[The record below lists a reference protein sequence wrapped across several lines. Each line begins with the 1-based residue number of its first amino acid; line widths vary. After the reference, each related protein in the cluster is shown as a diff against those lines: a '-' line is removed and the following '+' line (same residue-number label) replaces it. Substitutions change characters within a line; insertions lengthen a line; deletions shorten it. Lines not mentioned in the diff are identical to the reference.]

1 MSVGAS
7 LKAARTELAIS
18 VEKVAAK
25 LRVRPRIIE
34 DIELDNYKTS
44 GGATYARGH
53 IKTLAQL
60 YGMDVE
66 SLLSDFDASLVVDET
81 SMSELLEEMKT
92 PKEKSAP
99 SWKIFGAVA
108 SLAILGILG
117 YQVLP
122 GNFSSSDPQVITA
135 SSPTSES
142 NDFEAP
148 AVASA
153 TKGVTLLLAASN
165 GTSWVKVDGADGRT
179 IFEGKLRTGQSQQF
193 FDSQLIRVVIGNAGA
208 INITYNGED
217 LGTSGRIGE
226 VLRLEFTPEAN
237 SAG

>member
-25 LRVRPRIIE
+25 IRVRPRIIE
-34 DIELDNYKTS
+34 DIEADNYKTS

-53 IKTLAQL
+53 IKTLGQL
-60 YGMDVE
+60 YGMDVDA
-66 SLLSDFDASLVVDET
+66 LLSQFDASLVMDET
-81 SMSELLEEMKT
+81 PISELLEEMKT

-99 SWKIFGAVA
+99 SWKLFGAVA
-108 SLAILGILG
+108 SFAILGILG
-117 YQVLP
+117 YQVVP
-122 GNFSSSDPQVITA
+122 GNFSSSDSQVTST
-135 SSPTSES
+135 SSSNSE
-142 NDFEAP
+142 NKDVEAP

-153 TKGVTLLLAASN
+153 TKGVTLILAATA
-165 GTSWVKVDGADGRT
+165 GTSWVKVDGADGQT
-179 IFEGKLRTGQSQQF
+179 KFEGKLRTGQSQEF
-193 FDSQLIRVVIGNAGA
+193 FDNQLIRVVIGNAGA
-208 INITYNGED
+208 INLTYNGED

-226 VLRLEFTPEAN
+226 VLRLEFTPDAN